1 MRIAELF
8 TRKIKDKN
16 GNESEED
23 WVAIKKSNG
32 RLIKKMSLESY
43 LNTNRYHPAILS

>member
-8 TRKIKDKN
+8 TRKYQDKE
-16 GNESEED
+16 GNETEED

-32 RLIKKMSLESY
+32 RLIKQMSLESY
-43 LNTNRYHPAILS
+43 LNTNRHHPAIL